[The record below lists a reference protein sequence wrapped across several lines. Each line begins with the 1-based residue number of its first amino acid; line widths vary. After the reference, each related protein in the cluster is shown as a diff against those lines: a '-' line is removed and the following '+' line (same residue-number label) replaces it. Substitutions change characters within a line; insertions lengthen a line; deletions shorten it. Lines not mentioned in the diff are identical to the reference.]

1 MDYLLLI
8 ESDVANEKYTLEIGF
23 MCKVNAY
30 NLYAMVCRF
39 QICSQALKPET
50 DISRVANSKKYVSQN
65 VSYH

>member
-30 NLYAMVCRF
+30 NLCAMVCRF
-39 QICSQALKPET
+39 QIGSQALKPET
-50 DISRVANSKKYVSQN
+50 
-65 VSYH
+65 YHG

>member
-39 QICSQALKPET
+39 QICPQALKPET
-50 DISRVANSKKYVSQN
+50 
-65 VSYH
+65 YHG